1 MNRILP
7 LGWEVDCWS
16 KVSFSCCLQSDNS
29 AKASVSG
36 LYPWKFNKDL
46 PRRPFDD
53 SIDSGD
59 SLVYQVR
66 AGPSSTMMKD
76 LAMVASSLRRL
87 Q

>member
-1 MNRILP
+1 
-7 LGWEVDCWS
+7 
-16 KVSFSCCLQSDNS
+16 
-29 AKASVSG
+29 VSG